1 VKALRR
7 RSRKAD
13 GFLLLDSMLAVA
25 IFALGVLALGRCVG
39 NCLRAERFRRE
50 DGLAQRVMANYVNQI
65 ETEALPLN
73 DQMTEKLK
81 GAWEGMT
88 MNISREP
95 LKLQNE
101 KEQELFGLYKVK
113 LDLSW
118 KSGAEVVHRDLS
130 FYFYPRQ
137 R

>member
-1 VKALRR
+1 VKALRCASKR
-7 RSRKAD
+7 AG

-25 IFALGVLALGRCVG
+25 IFALGVLALGRCVE

-50 DGLAQRVMANYVNQI
+50 EGLAQRVLANYVNQI
-65 ETEALPLN
+65 ETEAMPLA
-73 DQMTEKLK
+73 DQLSEQLK
-81 GAWEGMT
+81 GAWSGMT
-88 MNISREP
+88 MTITREP
-95 LKLQNE
+95 LKLENE
-101 KEQELFGLYKVK
+101 KQQELFGLYRVT

-118 KSGAEVVHRDLS
+118 KSGTEIIHRDLS

>member
-1 VKALRR
+1 MKALRCASKR
-7 RSRKAD
+7 AG

-25 IFALGVLALGRCVG
+25 IFALGVLALGRCVE

-50 DGLAQRVMANYVNQI
+50 EGLAQRVLANYVNQI
-65 ETEALPLN
+65 ETEAMPLA
-73 DQMTEKLK
+73 DQLSEQLK
-81 GAWEGMT
+81 GAWSGMT
-88 MNISREP
+88 MTITREP
-95 LKLQNE
+95 LKLENE
-101 KEQELFGLYKVK
+101 KQQELFGLYRVT

-118 KSGAEVVHRDLS
+118 KSGTEIIHRDLS

>member
-1 VKALRR
+1 MKALHRTAR
-7 RSRKAD
+7 AKR

-25 IFALGVLALGRCVG
+25 IFALGVLALGRCVQ

-50 DGLAQRVMANYVNQI
+50 DGLAQRVLANYVTQI
-65 ETEALPLN
+65 ETEALPLA
-73 DQMTEKLK
+73 DQMTEQLK
-81 GAWEGMT
+81 GAWTGMT
-88 MNISREP
+88 LNITREP
-95 LKLQNE
+95 LKLVNE
-101 KEQELFGLYKVK
+101 KEQELFGLYRVL

-118 KSGAEVVHRDLS
+118 KSGTEVIHRDLS